1 MYENPM
7 PAIAAIDRPDTVRRF
22 FQRVYGWMFLGLV
35 ATALTAFYTVSDYTL
50 LYTIVTNRILF
61 YALIFGELGLVF
73 AISGLVRKM
82 SPALAGFLFLVYSV
96 LNGLTL
102 SVILLVFTEQ
112 SVAMTFVVCAIMFGA
127 LSVFGL
133 VTRRTLGG
141 LGSFCFM
148 GLIGLIAA
156 SLINLI
162 WPNGM
167 LHFLINCVGIIV
179 FAGLTAYDTRKLKEM
194 AVAVDPAGREV
205 QSIAVVGALALYL
218 DFINLFLFLLNFLG
232 DRR

>member
-102 SVILLVFTEQ
+102 SVILLVFVLI
-112 SVAMTFVVCAIMFGA
+112 SMTFMKKAERGA
-127 LSVFGL
+127 AEE
-133 VTRRTLGG
+133 GG
-141 LGSFCFM
+141 
-148 GLIGLIAA
+148 
-156 SLINLI
+156 
-162 WPNGM
+162 
-167 LHFLINCVGIIV
+167 
-179 FAGLTAYDTRKLKEM
+179 
-194 AVAVDPAGREV
+194 GR
-205 QSIAVVGALALYL
+205 LW
-218 DFINLFLFLLNFLG
+218 
-232 DRR
+232 